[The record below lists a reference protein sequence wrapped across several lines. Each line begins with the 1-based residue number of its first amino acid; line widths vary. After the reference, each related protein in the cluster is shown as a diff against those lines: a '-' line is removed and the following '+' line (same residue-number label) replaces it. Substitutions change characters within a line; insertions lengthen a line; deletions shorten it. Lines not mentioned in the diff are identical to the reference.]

1 MAAPER
7 RREHVLWGA
16 CVDRLSAAS
25 RTCTKAAVSAVKQAG
40 DSGVRR
46 SHRAKKIALD
56 LVGHMD
62 EFSFDV

>member
-1 MAAPER
+1 M
-7 RREHVLWGA
+7 GA